1 MDKRLPFFNIA
12 VSESKGFVNV
22 SAVESCASAS
32 TIAANGGADRGGE
45 VLRRSDG
52 GSYLNEGDTGRG
64 KEGAGLSQLKQRGY
78 QAMDNGAILDFSR
91 PLGGSVFSVERERRR
106 I

>member
-32 TIAANGGADRGGE
+32 TNAANGGAEGKFS
-45 VLRRSDG
+45 VALR
-52 GSYLNEGDTGRG
+52 
-64 KEGAGLSQLKQRGY
+64 AGL
-78 QAMDNGAILDFSR
+78 ILTR
-91 PLGGSVFSVERERRR
+91 ATLVEGRRELDYRS
-106 I
+106 